1 MINRHV
7 FQRKRTPT
15 GTAFLTERLAGA
27 VSYDRIAG
35 YFDSSLFEIAGE
47 AFEGV
52 SGTIRMLCN
61 ADIRAADVA
70 AAEQA
75 QKLAF
80 FKNDPAMLASRGSG
94 RLERLLQLLGS
105 GKLEVR
111 VLPDEVFGLVHGKAG
126 VISYADGRRT
136 SFMGSANETFAG
148 WNLNYELVWED
159 DSPEACEWVQAEFDR
174 LWDHPLSRPLAD
186 AVVKEVERLVNR
198 TEIDLDGWKKDP
210 DKAIPAA
217 AAIETPV
224 FRREFGLWPHQKYF
238 IQIAWQAH
246 KAYGARFV
254 LADQVGLGKTV
265 QLGVAAQLMSL
276 YDDKPVLALLPKTLM
291 QQWQTELWDLLDIP
305 SARWDGRQWID
316 EQGLEYPG
324 STKNPLLECPRR
336 IGLVSQGLV
345 VHGNAQV
352 QALLGMEWSCVI
364 VDEAHRARRAK
375 LPKETERGPRIGN
388 PETEANRL
396 YAFLYKLAPRTRSM
410 LLSTATPVQLHPIE
424 AWDLLW
430 LLSQGNDHVLGGSG
444 SYWRKPEKAL
454 PYILGE
460 ETTPSEPDDLWIWLR
475 NPFPPES
482 EDPAFFKLRKELN
495 MSPTQS
501 DTTVAWVDLTPAQRV
516 YGRQGALS
524 LFDTYH
530 PFLRCI
536 VRRTREYLEAAINPQ
551 TNTPYLSPV
560 AVALHG
566 EEEPVLLDSYARQ
579 AYEAAEEFCKLLA
592 ARVKSAG
599 FFKTMLLRRIGS
611 SLHAGLSTV
620 NRMLSSW
627 QNIDESDDEDDS
639 SDDEPYATGTVDNG
653 GVPDSEAAGS
663 RILTPAMRQK
673 LEECGRALE
682 TGLAAGPG
690 SDPKWARIQ
699 EYLLDRQWAEA
710 GCILFSQYLDT
721 ARWVAERIRDSFPD
735 QPVGLYAGGANSGIY
750 RGGNILHKEREEI
763 KSMVKSGEL
772 KLLVGTD
779 AASEGLN
786 LQMLGTLINVDLPWN
801 PTRLEQR
808 KGRIQRIGQSRSAIN
823 ILNLR
828 YAPSVED
835 KVHQALSGRLEEIRK
850 MFGQIPDVLSD
861 VWVKVA
867 LGEMEEASHRLEEV
881 KPFHAF
887 DERYSRVEDVSGWDE
902 CAQVLNRQEKL
913 EALRKGW
920 IY

>member
-1 MINRHV
+1 MIKRHV
-7 FQRKRTPT
+7 FQRKRSPT
-15 GTAFLTERLAGA
+15 GTAFLSARLAGA
-27 VSYDRIAG
+27 QSYDRIAG
-35 YFDSSLFEIAGE
+35 YFDSSLFEVAGE
-47 AFEGV
+47 AFDGIA
-52 SGTIRMLCN
+52 GTVRMLCN
-61 ADIRAADVA
+61 SDIKAFDVA

-75 QKLAF
+75 QRLSF
-80 FKNDPAMLASRGSG
+80 FKNDPALLARRGG
-94 RLERLLQLLGS
+94 DRLERLLQLLSS

-126 VISYADGRRT
+126 VITYTDGSRC

-159 DSPEACEWVQAEFDR
+159 DSPEACDWVQAEFNR
-174 LWDHPLSRPLAD
+174 LWDDPLARPLAD
-186 AVVKEVERLVNR
+186 AVIKEVVRLVHR

-210 DKAIPAA
+210 EAIPAA

-238 IQIAWQAH
+238 IQVAWQAH
-246 KAYGARFV
+246 KSYGARFV

-276 YDDKPVLALLPKTLM
+276 YDDKPVLALLPRTLM
-291 QQWQTELWDLLDIP
+291 QQWQTELWDLLDVP

-324 STKNPLLECPRR
+324 SSKNPLLECPRR

-345 VHGNAQV
+345 VHGSSQV
-352 QALLGMEWSCVI
+352 DSLLGIDWSCVI

-375 LPKETERGPRIGN
+375 LPKETERGPRINN

-396 YAFLYKLAPRTRSM
+396 YAFLCKLAPKTRSM
-410 LLSTATPVQLHPIE
+410 LMGTATPVQLHPIE

-430 LLSQGNDHVLGGSG
+430 LLSQGNDHVLGSAGSH
-444 SYWRKPEKAL
+444 WRQPEKAL
-454 PYILGE
+454 PYILKE
-460 ETTPSEPDDLWIWLR
+460 EDPPDEPDALWSWLR
-475 NPFPPES
+475 NPFPPEW
-482 EDPAFFKLRKELN
+482 EDPVFVKLRKTLG
-495 MSPTQS
+495 MQPQQS
-501 DTTVAWVDLTPAQRV
+501 VANAAWIDLSPAQQV
-516 YGRQGALS
+516 SGRLATLS
-524 LFDTYH
+524 LFDRHH

-536 VRRTREYLEAAINPQ
+536 VRRTREYLEKAINPQ
-551 TNTPYLSPV
+551 TNTPYLLPV
-560 AVALHG
+560 AVILHG
-566 EEEPVLLDSYARQ
+566 EDEPVILESYARQ
-579 AYEAAEEFCKLLA
+579 AYEAAEEFCRLLA

-620 NRMLSSW
+620 NRMLNDW
-627 QNIDESDDEDDS
+627 ENV
-639 SDDEPYATGTVDNG
+639 DEPDEE
-653 GVPDSEAAGS
+653 DSAGDDDLYPGNTAASPESGEPS
-663 RILTPAMRQK
+663 LRSLTPEMRQK

-682 TGLAAGPG
+682 AGLEAGPG
-690 SDPKWARIQ
+690 SDPKWARIE
-699 EYLLDRQWAEA
+699 EYLVDRQWAEA

-721 ARWVAERIRDSFPD
+721 ARWVAEQIKDAFPG
-735 QPVGLYAGGANSGIY
+735 QPIGLYAGGSNSGIY
-750 RGGNILHKEREEI
+750 SDGSFLRKEREDI
-763 KSMVKSGEL
+763 KLMVKTGEL

-808 KGRIQRIGQSRSAIN
+808 KGRIQRIGQVRSAVN

-828 YAPSVED
+828 YSPSVEE

-861 VWVKVA
+861 VWVQVA
-867 LGEMEEASHRLEEV
+867 LGSIEQARQRLDEV

-913 EALRKGW
+913 EVLRRGW
-920 IY
+920 VS